1 MQKNWYILYTKPKC
15 EKKVASLLTKR
26 KTENFC
32 PLNYVKLKSLRR
44 DKFIQEP
51 LFKSYIFV
59 NITEKDIPSAKDTEG
74 VLSLLYW
81 MGKPAIIK
89 DDEIEFIKEFINVHH
104 DIELERTEVNPGT
117 NVHVLDRPIYSMDG
131 KIFALRYKTV
141 RVNLPSLG
149 YSMIAKIQ
157 DENIFGRES
166 KFFQN
171 SILNS

>member
-32 PLNYVKLKSLRR
+32 PLNHIKLESLRR
-44 DKFIQEP
+44 DKFLQEP

-59 NITEKDIPSAKDTEG
+59 KIAEKDIPPIKNTEG
-74 VLSLLYW
+74 VISLLYW

-89 DDEIEFIKEFINVHH
+89 DDEIEYIREFTNDHQN
-104 DIELERTEVNPGT
+104 IELQKTEVNPGE
-117 NVHVLDRPIYSMDG
+117 NVHVLDGPIFSVDG
-131 KIFALRYKTV
+131 KIYALKNKTV
-141 RVNLPSLG
+141 KVNLPSLG
-149 YSMIAKIQ
+149 YTMIAKIQ
-157 DENIFGRES
+157 DESIFGQES
-166 KFFQN
+166 RFVHN